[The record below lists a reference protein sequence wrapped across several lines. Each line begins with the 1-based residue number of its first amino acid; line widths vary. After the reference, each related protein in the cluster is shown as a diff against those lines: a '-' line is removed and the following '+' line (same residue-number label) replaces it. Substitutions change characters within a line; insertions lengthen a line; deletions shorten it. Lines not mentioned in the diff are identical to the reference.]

1 MQEDEYLGE
10 LLVSLTYLPQAE
22 RLNVG
27 IIEARNLKALS
38 MHVEAGEWMFPT
50 VTMSGSLSLCASF
63 RSRRASRSAA
73 RSNR

>member
-1 MQEDEYLGE
+1 LGE

-38 MHVEAGEWMFPT
+38 MQLEAGLFN
-50 VTMSGSLSLCASF
+50 F
-63 RSRRASRSAA
+63 YY
-73 RSNR
+73 